1 MEKRRKREIEGNEG
15 EKRRLPKKYD
25 DMTMQG
31 KRTVPGNRRRRKGKK
46 REREEDWGRE

>member
-1 MEKRRKREIEGNEG
+1 MKGK
-15 EKRRLPKKYD
+15 KRRLPKKYD

-46 REREEDWGRE
+46 REREEDRGRE